1 MLPFLLLAAV
11 AVVAMSKKKT
21 NGTTPAGFPET
32 TDQGRKHKP
41 QVTIPD
47 LRQPLLGPD
56 GVPLDVDQPAVVT
69 PGSVQQAAP
78 RSPDFAGR
86 RHATIFAGRCPS
98 CGYHH
103 A

>member
-41 QVTIPD
+41 RVASFMRPP
-47 LRQPLLGPD
+47 PLVGPD
-56 GVPLDVDQPAVVT
+56 GTPLDRDQPPTVT

-86 RHATIFAGRCPS
+86 RHATTFAGGCPS

-103 A
+103 V